1 MRSPSLS
8 PMNLYLGGLLSWFG
22 AIGIQT
28 VLFPYLVIDLLGK
41 GPTELGVA
49 MMALFL
55 PTMLLILLGGA
66 TADHVD
72 GRRILTLVHFL
83 AGLPSLLLTFVFLSG
98 GLTYEVL
105 IVYALAM
112 GVAGAFIIPAR
123 DSLLTHIADGKIQK
137 TVMAATAFQFG
148 AQIIGFGLAA
158 SAAWT
163 GLAAVL
169 LTQVALLW
177 MGGLLALRLPVHK
190 PEGGSAPSLA
200 AIADGFREV
209 VGNAQLFAPT
219 AIVFGVGILFFGTS
233 QVVLPFI
240 IQDVFLEEGQ
250 DLKVQLAIV
259 NVVMMCGIVIS
270 ATLIGRLGGIER
282 QGRAL
287 VLALGFGA
295 FVMASFGFVPTF
307 WTLSLA
313 TFAWGCGGGVAMT
326 MNRTIIQESAPAS
339 HRGRIL
345 AVFQMGVL
353 GGAPVGAFLSG
364 FYVEWWGPQ
373 NAVLLPAAGM
383 LVMLALACLATPIW
397 GIQSPSA
404 SAAAD

>member
-1 MRSPSLS
+1 MR
-8 PMNLYLGGLLSWFG
+8 PMNLYFGGLITWFG

-28 VLFPYLVIDLLGK
+28 VLFPFLVTGQLALG
-41 GPTELGVA
+41 PAELGFA

-55 PTMLLILLGGA
+55 PTMLLIMVGGA

-72 GRRILTLVHFL
+72 GRRILILVHFL
-83 AGLPSLLLTFVFLSG
+83 SGLPALGILTAHLLG
-98 GLTYEVL
+98 ALTYEVL

-137 TVMAATAFQFG
+137 AVMIATICQFG
-148 AQIIGFGLAA
+148 AQMLGFGLAA
-158 SAAWT
+158 LEPYI
-163 GLAAVL
+163 GIAVIFL
-169 LTQVALLW
+169 SQVALLW
-177 MGGLLALRLPVHK
+177 TGALLALRLPTHE
-190 PEGGSAPSLA
+190 PEGATAPSLA
-200 AIADGFREV
+200 AIIDGFREV
-209 VGNAQLFAPT
+209 ARDPRLLTPT
-219 AIVFGVGILFFGTS
+219 AMVFGIGVLFFGTA

-240 IQDVFLEEGQ
+240 VRDVFHAGENLAR
-250 DLKVQLAIV
+250 DIAIV
-259 NVVMMCGIVIS
+259 NICMMCGIVVT
-270 ATLIGRLGGIER
+270 AMLIGRIGGIER

-307 WTLSLA
+307 WALSLA

-353 GGAPVGAFLSG
+353 GGGPIGALISG
-364 FYVEWWGPQ
+364 FLIELWGPQ

-383 LVMLALACLATPIW
+383 IVMLLLVCLISPIW
-397 GIQSPSA
+397 SLRSPA
-404 SAAAD
+404 VSAAAD